1 MKKLI
6 LGVLACVLI
15 TGTAFAVSNPDLV
28 LEAVNYKIIAD
39 GEEIDFENPVVT
51 INGNAYIPLREA
63 AENAGMTVEWDEGSE
78 TINIV
83 SGSDQEA
90 LALSPYQEDGLWGY
104 MDCRG
109 NVVVEPKYYSA
120 NNFSEGLASVRV
132 GDSCGYINTDGDIA
146 IPLEYDECR
155 SFSEGVAVVK
165 NNGSYGTI
173 DKDGAVVADIVYDG
187 LSDCV
192 SGVITVFDEEHEPI
206 YYLDRSGEVIK

>member
-120 NNFSEGLASVRV
+120 NNFSEGLALVRTS
-132 GDSCGYINTDGDIA
+132 GGQNGEYGYIDQTG
-146 IPLEYDECR
+146 EM
-155 SFSEGVAVVK
+155 VVP
-165 NNGSYGTI
+165 NI
-173 DKDGAVVADIVYDG
+173 LQRV
-187 LSDCV
+187 
-192 SGVITVFDEEHEPI
+192 
-206 YYLDRSGEVIK
+206 

>member
-1 MKKLI
+1 MVIENKYD
-6 LGVLACVLI
+6 
-15 TGTAFAVSNPDLV
+15 S
-28 LEAVNYKIIAD
+28 AD
-39 GEEIDFENPVVT
+39 
-51 INGNAYIPLREA
+51 
-63 AENAGMTVEWDEGSE
+63 S
-78 TINIV
+78 
-83 SGSDQEA
+83 
-90 LALSPYQEDGLWGY
+90 
-104 MDCRG
+104 
-109 NVVVEPKYYSA
+109 
-120 NNFSEGLASVRV
+120 FSEGLASVRI

-206 YYLDRSGEVIK
+206 YYLDRSGEAIDPTV